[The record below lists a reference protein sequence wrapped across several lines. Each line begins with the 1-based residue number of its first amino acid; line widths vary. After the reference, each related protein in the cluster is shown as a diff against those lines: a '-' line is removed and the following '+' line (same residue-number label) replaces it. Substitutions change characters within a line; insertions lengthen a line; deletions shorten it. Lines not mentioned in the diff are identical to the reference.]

1 MNTNIF
7 QDLAD
12 EGEISADALRTLQ
25 IIDYGAQIKDA
36 MGVSVD
42 DIEASETTIVSI
54 LLDDSSSIE
63 YAHNTDNLI
72 NGTNLTLSSLKESKQ
87 ASGILMHVET
97 LNKGIIT
104 PYVLIDNITPLS
116 AATFRPWGNTP
127 LYDKT
132 VVVLG
137 RSLAKKKEFAD
148 NNVPT
153 RTITVIITDG
163 ADVGSV
169 QHSPAS
175 IRRIVDDMLRQE
187 EHLILAMGID
197 DGGQTDFRRVFT
209 SMGIPDACILTP
221 GNTQSEIRKAFQF
234 VSQSAVRASQNAA
247 AFSNMKAGG
256 FSTLGGFGT

>member
-1 MNTNIF
+1 MNVF
-7 QDLAD
+7 KDLAD
-12 EGEISADALRTLQ
+12 EGELSADALRTLQ

-42 DIEASETTIVSI
+42 DIEASETTIVSME
-54 LLDDSSSIE
+54 LDDSSSIE
-63 YAHNTDNLI
+63 HAGNTRILI
-72 NGTNLTLSSLKESKQ
+72 DGTNLVLDSLKGSKQ
-87 ASGILMHVET
+87 ASGILMHIEM
-97 LNKGIIT
+97 LNKGIYS
-104 PYVLIDNITPLS
+104 PYALLDNITPLT
-116 AATFRPWGNTP
+116 ATTFRPYGNTP

-153 RTITVIITDG
+153 RTITIITTDG

-197 DGGQTDFRRVFT
+197 DGGQTDFRAIFA

-221 GNTQSEIRKAFQF
+221 GNTPSEIRKAFQF

-256 FSTLGGFGT
+256 FSALGGFGT